1 MQWFLPK
8 SCNAPANIAYPQIDF
23 IHLSSF
29 RALTRFISMEPVFL
43 PIDDLRDQYAQ
54 QMALVRQTWE
64 RTGDGTAAIRRRSSI
79 VDRLLIELWRRALSS
94 NQNATDPA
102 KAAMLALGGYGR
114 KDLFPC
120 SDIDVL
126 FAFSDEEQEKSA
138 RPAIRALIQ
147 AMWDIGLRA
156 SPMTRTTKECT
167 RFDPDNLEFTLST
180 FDHRF
185 LAGSFPLYQKL
196 HNETF
201 PGLVLSEWNSI
212 AQKLGEVARA
222 RHAKYGNTI
231 FHLEPNLKE
240 CPGGLRDFNLAPWF
254 ALLFHLKEHKTWP
267 KQGPSGALGWHS
279 AHGDAEA
286 AFDFLAAARCFLHF
300 RHGRDDNT
308 LDWQSQDEAAA
319 LSVGLETRGT
329 ADPAYWMRTYYRHAR
344 TIYRRAILLMEHL
357 PAPVSFYKQFR
368 KRRSPIAGTDFSLDQ
383 GRIDVSPGAQFSEAD
398 GILRVFALI
407 ANHGYT
413 LTQAAEDRITDA
425 LPVLA
430 IHLPEGPYLWNS
442 LREVLLGPHAAHAL
456 RTMHALGIL
465 EMLIPEFHG
474 IDALV
479 IRDSYHRYTVDEHT
493 FLTIDNVHALR
504 QPLQDP
510 LHDYA
515 QRLCTLLPE
524 IDRLDLLMLSLLL
537 HDTGKARRTGEHT
550 TASVELADSLL
561 ARLDFDIEEREI
573 VRKLIRS
580 HLEMS
585 NALRRDIFDQD
596 NVRLLSEKVGS
607 PQLLKMLTLM
617 TYADIKAVHPDALT
631 PWKAENLWQLYM
643 STANFMDRSVDEV
656 RYRAALDPTLLYRIE
671 SMLPVGADTKL
682 HSKKKELVTAQG
694 QAIRKFLEGLP
705 QRYLQT
711 RLPEQIRNH
720 YLLAA
725 QLELDP
731 IQLELR
737 PNRQLVELTVIAKDR
752 SRLFADVA
760 GALAAWGMNI
770 VKADA
775 FANEAGIIVDSF
787 QFTDTFRTLE
797 LNPTEKDR
805 FLANVKDILLQ
816 KVPVEQLLASRRNAS
831 RNGSVKVD
839 IPTRLEFDSESSTHS
854 TLLQVV
860 AQDTPGLLRQIA
872 LVLHTRDCNIEA
884 ALVDTEGETAIDVFY
899 LTLQAHKLGADLQAQ
914 LGEDLKE
921 ALDKILP
928 VN

>member
-1 MQWFLPK
+1 
-8 SCNAPANIAYPQIDF
+8 
-23 IHLSSF
+23 
-29 RALTRFISMEPVFL
+29 METAILV
-43 PIDDLRDQYAQ
+43 IDDLREQYTQ
-54 QMALVRQTWE
+54 QMALVRQTYD
-64 RTGDGTAAIRRRSSI
+64 RTGDGTAAIRRRSSV
-79 VDRLLIELWRRALSS
+79 VDRLLIELWRRAFGPE
-94 NQNATDPA
+94 TTA
-102 KAAMLALGGYGR
+102 KTSMLALGGYGR
-114 KDLFPC
+114 KDLFPF

-126 FAFSDEEQEKSA
+126 FAVADDDTEKSS
-138 RPAIRALIQ
+138 RQAIRTIVQ

-156 SPMTRTTKECT
+156 SPATRTVKECS

-185 LAGSFPLYQKL
+185 LAGNFQLYQKL
-196 HNETF
+196 HNETI
-201 PGLVLSEWNSI
+201 PGLVLSEWNQI

-254 ALLFHLKEHKTWP
+254 ALLFHLKEHKEWP
-267 KQGPSGALGWHS
+267 RQRGGANDRASALGWQS
-279 AHGDAEA
+279 AHGDAET
-286 AFDFLAAARCFLHF
+286 AFDFLSAARCFLHF

-319 LSVGLETRGT
+319 NSVGLETRGT

-344 TIYRRAILLMEHL
+344 TIYRRAVLLMEHL

-368 KRRSPIAGTDFSLDQ
+368 KRRAAIPGTDFSLDQ
-383 GRIDVSPGAQFSEAD
+383 GRIDISPTAQFSDTD
-398 GILRVFALI
+398 GMLRVFALI

-430 IHLPEGPYLWNS
+430 IHIPEGPYLWNH

-493 FLTIDNVHALR
+493 FLTIDNIHTLR
-504 QPLQDP
+504 RPMQD
-510 LHDYA
+510 YE
-515 QRLCTLLPE
+515 QRLATLLPE
-524 IDRLDLLMLSLLL
+524 IDRLDLLLLSLLL

-550 TASVELADSLL
+550 TQSVELADSFL

-585 NALRRDIFDQD
+585 SALRRDIFDAD
-596 NVRLLSEKVGS
+596 NVHTLSEKIGS

-656 RYRAALDPTLLYRIE
+656 RYHADLDPTLLYRIA
-671 SMLPVGADTKL
+671 SMLPVGVEAK
-682 HSKKKELVTAQG
+682 SPAKKKALVSAQEA
-694 QAIRKFLEGLP
+694 AIRKFLEGLP

-737 PNRQLVELTVIAKDR
+737 PNRQLVELTVIARDR
-752 SRLFADVA
+752 RRLFADVA

-775 FANEAGIIVDSF
+775 FSNDAGIIVDSF

-797 LNPTEKDR
+797 LNPEEKDR
-805 FLANVKDILLQ
+805 FTANVHEVLSQGITATKHQI
-816 KVPVEQLLASRRNAS
+816 EQLLANRRQSAT
-831 RNGSVKVD
+831 RNGTVKVE
-839 IPTRLEFDSESSTHS
+839 IPTRLEFDSESSSQS

-872 LVLHTRDCNIEA
+872 LVLHAHDCNIEV
-884 ALVDTEGETAIDVFY
+884 ALIDTEGETAIDVFY
-899 LTLQAHKLGADLQAQ
+899 LTQRDKKLNPELQLDLAQ
-914 LGEDLKE
+914 DLKGS
-921 ALDKILP
+921 LDKILP
-928 VN
+928 QSQSL